1 MLLNVLGSHRAT
13 LGLKCAGLEGGL
25 ARLSVEPAT
34 LSLLGLIR
42 HLADVDR
49 RRFRR
54 VMAGYDVPA
63 RFSSPQHPD
72 EDSDGAAADLDLM
85 GQDGARSAPPS
96 MCRRACDEHELGRFA
111 SQKRAKVLRNRS
123 SDGVGSGRAPGA
135 RSRNLRIRSFL
146 SFAAR

>member
-42 HLADVDR
+42 
-49 RRFRR
+49 
-54 VMAGYDVPA
+54 Y
-63 RFSSPQHPD
+63 
-72 EDSDGAAADLDLM
+72 
-85 GQDGARSAPPS
+85 
-96 MCRRACDEHELGRFA
+96 
-111 SQKRAKVLRNRS
+111 
-123 SDGVGSGRAPGA
+123 GVGSGRAPGA

>member
-63 RFSSPQHPD
+63 RFSSPQNPD

-85 GQDGARSAPPS
+85 GRTARVPPRRRCAEEHVTSMNSAVSPL
-96 MCRRACDEHELGRFA
+96 RRGPRF
-111 SQKRAKVLRNRS
+111 
-123 SDGVGSGRAPGA
+123 
-135 RSRNLRIRSFL
+135 
-146 SFAAR
+146 